1 VVTDANGRAVLK
13 SGTLSYGRPTVTL
26 NVTAVTA
33 PNSVYD
39 SAANHD
45 AASGRMTALTLMRP

>member
-1 VVTDANGRAVLK
+1 
-13 SGTLSYGRPTVTL
+13 
-26 NVTAVTA
+26 VTAVTA